1 MSDVGRGASTAPD
14 VSREGSDAVPPG
26 RPRGTPRGAA
36 SLARRRLALWGGTV
50 LCLGWLSHGWE
61 VSGPGLAT
69 RAGRPKGDDYIQFYV
84 MGSRVHEGRGE
95 LLYDMEAI
103 SAYAKRRISP
113 RLEYHPDR
121 NPYGPQVAL
130 AFAPLARVP
139 FLTSLAVFSLLSLG
153 AYAAAVWVLWRQA
166 PGLAGDGRY
175 VALLAAAWP
184 ALLVTLR
191 FGQISTLTLLGPAL
205 ALAALAKER
214 RFLAGVCLGLLAY
227 KPQLLVVTVPMLL
240 VARDWRGLG
249 GVLAAAAA
257 QLAIA
262 WAGRRHRRDAAIPG
276 DAQGAGH
283 APRRR
288 HAVPREFTFAAWI
301 PAPARRSAN
310 SGNRRRCGA
319 RARCTPALARVWRGG
334 APPLLRVSL
343 LLLLTLLL
351 TPHVLT
357 YDLLLLAVPIIGLAE
372 WATRHYDDAHASRA
386 IVVAVA
392 LYCAPYSP
400 VIADHAHVQLS
411 TLAMAAGAWM
421 TWRLWRGVVRTGR
434 GKEGATDGRQSQRA
448 GRPRHH
454 V

>member
-14 VSREGSDAVPPG
+14 VSSERADAVPPG

-50 LCLGWLSHGWE
+50 LCLGWLSHAWE

-153 AYAAAVWVLWRQA
+153 AYVAAVWVLWRQA

-205 ALAALAKER
+205 TLAALAKER

-240 VARDWRGLG
+240 VARDWRGLV

-257 QLAIA
+257 QLALA
-262 WAGRRHRRDAAIPG
+262 WAGVGTGPMQQYLATLRELAMSPDVVMLYPENSHSLRGFLRLLGVPPTVATAAG
-276 DAQGAGH
+276 VALVLG
-283 APRRR
+283 
-288 HAVPREFTFAAWI
+288 
-301 PAPARRSAN
+301 
-310 SGNRRRCGA
+310 
-319 RARCTPALARVWRGG
+319 CTPALARVWRGG

-357 YDLLLLAVPIIGLAE
+357 YDLLLLAVPIIGLVE
-372 WATRHYDDAHASRA
+372 WATRHYDDPHASRA

-392 LYCAPYSP
+392 LYVAPYSP

-411 TLAMAAGAWM
+411 TVAIAAGAWM
-421 TWRLWRGVVRTGR
+421 TWRLVERGRENRTG
-434 GKEGATDGRQSQRA
+434 EGGRE
-448 GRPRHH
+448 
-454 V
+454 